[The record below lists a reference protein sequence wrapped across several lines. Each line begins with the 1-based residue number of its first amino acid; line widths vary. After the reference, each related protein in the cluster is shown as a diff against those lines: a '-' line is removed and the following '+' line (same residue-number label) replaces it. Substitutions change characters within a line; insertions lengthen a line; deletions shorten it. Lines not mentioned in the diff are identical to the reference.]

1 MILTNSA
8 TTCGSLHISPLLVF
22 AMSNLKKSFKMN
34 DLTERLEIAFTHLN
48 GQRVEEVLRG
58 DEEADHV
65 ALAAVP
71 AHAEVLHRGV
81 GQKAALHL
89 VTDINTN

>member
-22 AMSNLKKSFKMN
+22 AMSNLKKSFKTV
-34 DLTERLEIAFTHLN
+34 LTERLEIALTHLN

-65 ALAAVP
+65 ALAAIP

-81 GQKAALHL
+81 GQEAALHL
-89 VTDINTN
+89 VTNIDTN

>member
-22 AMSNLKKSFKMN
+22 AMSNLKKSFKTV
-34 DLTERLEIAFTHLN
+34 LTERLEIAFTHLN

-65 ALAAVP
+65 ALAAIP

-81 GQKAALHL
+81 GQEAALHL
-89 VTDINTN
+89 VTNINTN